1 METALVLISPF
12 EKGERILMKCFSG
25 SVKVFLFIGLMVLV
39 LPAALNFNYCYASVE
54 ISIAIPVEEANIG
67 SELVFAIFEKN
78 LKKTERLIKE
88 NPEWINRRMGAARYT
103 PLENA
108 ARTDNLEMVELLV
121 KAGAK
126 VASDEKDFRS
136 PLRSAKSVKMAEYL
150 VSRGADV
157 KRPDALPY
165 NILHS
170 AIMLREVK
178 GELIDYY
185 ASKGADVNEPDK
197 SGVTPLKRA
206 YTDAPELIG
215 ILVKNGAVIE
225 AVDIP
230 ENTPIEHAI
239 KSDSTAAVGFLVK
252 KGADINR
259 IDGLTKVPAVH
270 FCRSPEMIAFVASI
284 GADLNARDSNC
295 NTLLYLTKD
304 LKMIRALIAAGAD
317 INAGN
322 YLNKTALFEAVASA
336 DFEKS
341 KLLIDKGIDVSVK
354 SVSGELPIHIAPY
367 ISNNNPGTAEID
379 AHKKMI
385 ELLINAGMDIN
396 AADNR
401 GTTPIFAAGS
411 FDMIKFMVEKGAK
424 LNVKGGDGYTL
435 LHGAHTAEIASYF
448 LKHGADVNAR
458 GQQDWTPLI
467 VAAYINPDMV
477 DFLLDNGAD
486 MNIMANDG
494 GNYYAAIHIV
504 AKYDRVKAVE
514 SLLKH
519 GADINMKDSRGW
531 TPLYIALANGSGE
544 TAKLLR
550 SKGAK
555 E

>member
-1 METALVLISPF
+1 
-12 EKGERILMKCFSG
+12 MKCFSG
-25 SVKVFLFIGLMVLV
+25 SVKVFLLFGLMVLV
-39 LPAALNFNYCYASVE
+39 LPAAFNLNDCYASVE
-54 ISIAIPVEEANIG
+54 ISIAIPLKEAKIG
-67 SELVFAIFEKN
+67 EELVFAIYGKD
-78 LKKTERLIKE
+78 LKEVERLIKE
-88 NPEWINRRMGAARYT
+88 KPEWINRRMGATRHT

-108 ARTDNLEMVELLV
+108 ARTDDLEIVELLV

-150 VSRGADV
+150 VSKGADV
-157 KRPDALPY
+157 KRPDALTY

-170 AIMLREVK
+170 VILLREAK

-185 ASKGADVNEPDK
+185 VSKGANVNEPDK

-215 ILVKNGAVIE
+215 VLVKNGAVME

-230 ENTPIEHAI
+230 EKTPIDHAI
-239 KSDSTAAVGFLVK
+239 KSDSTASVGFLVK

-270 FCRSPEMIAFVASI
+270 SCRSPEMIAFVASI
-284 GADLNARDSNC
+284 GADVNAKDSNG
-295 NTLLYLTKD
+295 NTLLHLTKD

-317 INAGN
+317 INATN
-322 YLNKTALFEAVASA
+322 RLNETALFAAVASA

-341 KLLIDKGIDVSVK
+341 KLLIDKGIDISVK
-354 SVSGELPIHIAPY
+354 SVSGELPIHDAPY
-367 ISNNNPGTAEID
+367 ISKNDPDTAEIE

-385 ELLINAGMDIN
+385 ELLMNAGMDIN

-411 FDMIKFMVEKGAK
+411 FEIIKFMVSKGAK
-424 LNVKGGDGYTL
+424 LNVRGGDGYTP
-435 LHGAHTAEIASYF
+435 LHGARTAEIASYY
-448 LKHGADVNAR
+448 LKNGADINAR

-467 VAAYINPDMV
+467 LAAYINPDIV

-494 GNYYAAIHIV
+494 GVAFAAIHIA

-514 SLLKH
+514 SMIKH
-519 GADINMKDSRGW
+519 GVDINMKDSRGW
-531 TPLYIALANGSGE
+531 TPLYMAVSNGSGE

>member
-1 METALVLISPF
+1 
-12 EKGERILMKCFSG
+12 MKCFSG
-25 SVKVFLFIGLMVLV
+25 SVKVFLFFGLMVLV
-39 LPAALNFNYCYASVE
+39 LPAAFNLNDCYASVE
-54 ISIAIPVEEANIG
+54 VTMAIPVEEANIG
-67 SELVFAIFEKN
+67 RELVFAIFEKN
-78 LKKTERLIKE
+78 LKKAERLIKE
-88 NPEWINRRMGAARYT
+88 NPEWINRRMGASRYT

-108 ARTDNLEMVELLV
+108 VQTGNLEMVELLV

-136 PLRSAKSVKMAEYL
+136 PLRSAKSVKMTEYL
-150 VSRGADV
+150 VSKGADV
-157 KRPDALPY
+157 KRPDALNY
-165 NILHS
+165 NVLHS
-170 AIMLREVK
+170 AILLREAK

-185 ASKGADVNEPDK
+185 VSKGADVNEPDK

-215 ILVKNGAVIE
+215 VLVKNGAVME

-230 ENTPIEHAI
+230 ENTPIDHAI

-252 KGADINR
+252 KGADINK
-259 IDGLTKVPAVH
+259 IDGLTIVPAVH
-270 FCRSPEMIAFVASI
+270 SCRSPEMIAFVASI
-284 GADLNARDSNC
+284 GADLNAKDSNG
-295 NTLLYLTKD
+295 NTLLHLTKD

-317 INAGN
+317 INATN
-322 YLNKTALFEAVASA
+322 RLNETALFAAVASA

-341 KLLIDKGIDVSVK
+341 KLLIDKGIDISVK
-354 SVSGELPIHIAPY
+354 SVSGELPIHNAPY
-367 ISNNNPGTAEID
+367 ISKNDPDTAEID
-379 AHKKMI
+379 AHKKII
-385 ELLINAGMDIN
+385 ELLMNAGMDIN

-411 FDMIKFMVEKGAK
+411 FDMIKFMVSKGAK
-424 LNVKGGDGYTL
+424 LNVKGGDGYTP
-435 LHGAHTAEIASYF
+435 LHGARTAEIASYY
-448 LKHGADVNAR
+448 LKHGADINAR

-494 GNYYAAIHIV
+494 GVYFAAIHIA

-514 SLLKH
+514 SMIKH
-519 GADINMKDSRGW
+519 GIDINIKDSRGW
-531 TPLYIALANGSGE
+531 TPLYTALASGSGE